1 MITQLLFIFAL
12 SNPAKSEAL
21 SQEHGVP
28 VNSHTIKN
36 VPLTNES
43 QFNKALALYLNG
55 KTEVSIGY
63 EFTGSDGKIISAH
76 IRVDIENDEYII
88 EGGMDKRSSLDSIQQ
103 AVFASVLTGKRAAVA
118 VYDTDGFWGKFE
130 HRIWTAA
137 RELGIKFIWFDGYQ
151 IKQK

>member
-21 SQEHGVP
+21 SKEQSVP
-28 VNSHTIKN
+28 VNSHTYKN
-36 VPLTNES
+36 VSLTNES

-103 AVFASVLTGKRAAVA
+103 AVFCIS
-118 VYDTDGFWGKFE
+118 
-130 HRIWTAA
+130 
-137 RELGIKFIWFDGYQ
+137 FDRKKGCSGCL
-151 IKQK
+151 